1 MFTSPDH
8 VLDNFHLEET
18 QERPSLVEQATT
30 PDEQTKTPP
39 QPALNSGVLRR
50 NKGNNSLQRIH
61 VRSNRTENKIV
72 KARKT
77 KSSIVSRGISSIL
90 KVREKIT
97 NLSNEGVDEELIE
110 IMHGH
115 VSERDDTQEV
125 PDSFSSLTE
134 SQEIAPIQQSG
145 RHGLR
150 RFD

>member
-1 MFTSPDH
+1 M
-8 VLDNFHLEET
+8 
-18 QERPSLVEQATT
+18 
-30 PDEQTKTPP
+30 
-39 QPALNSGVLRR
+39 NSGVLRR
-50 NKGNNSLQRIH
+50 NNGNNPLQRIH

-72 KARKT
+72 KAKKA

-97 NLSNEGVDEELIE
+97 NLSDEGVDEELIE
-110 IMHGH
+110 IMHEH
-115 VSERDDTQEV
+115 ISEGDDPQEV
-125 PDSFSSLTE
+125 PDLFSSLTE